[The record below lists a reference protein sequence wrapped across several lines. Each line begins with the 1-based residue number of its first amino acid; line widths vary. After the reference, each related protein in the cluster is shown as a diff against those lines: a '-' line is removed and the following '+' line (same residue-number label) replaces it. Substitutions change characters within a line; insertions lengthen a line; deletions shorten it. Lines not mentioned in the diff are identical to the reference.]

1 MHPQGACQS
10 RNREE
15 DKDSPCQRRQGSP
28 PHRRR
33 SSDPRALGRNG
44 FGPLVRVGPVN
55 SEFED
60 LLAVNRRYATSAP
73 KNFDGIAH
81 AGIAVVTCMDS
92 RLQPLEMLGLFVGE
106 AKILRTPGGHVTPD
120 ALVGCVLGVNL
131 LQVNRILVISHSRC
145 AMASGDDAE
154 IRSRVAEASGRDASS
169 LTPDADPD
177 QAGRLRADVETLASH
192 PLISGLAVVGGFHY
206 DVDTGLLAQVC

>member
-1 MHPQGACQS
+1 M
-10 RNREE
+10 N
-15 DKDSPCQRRQGSP
+15 
-28 PHRRR
+28 
-33 SSDPRALGRNG
+33 SD
-44 FGPLVRVGPVN
+44 
-55 SEFED
+55 FED

-120 ALVGCVLGVNL
+120 ALVGCILGVNL

-145 AMASGDDAE
+145 AMATGDDDQ
-154 IRSRVAEASGRDASS
+154 IRARVAEASGRDASG
-169 LTPDADPD
+169 LILDADPD
-177 QAGRLRADVETLASH
+177 QAGRLRSDVQLLAGH
-192 PLISGLAVVGGFHY
+192 PLITGQAVVGGFHY
-206 DVDTGLLAQVC
+206 DVDTGLLERLC